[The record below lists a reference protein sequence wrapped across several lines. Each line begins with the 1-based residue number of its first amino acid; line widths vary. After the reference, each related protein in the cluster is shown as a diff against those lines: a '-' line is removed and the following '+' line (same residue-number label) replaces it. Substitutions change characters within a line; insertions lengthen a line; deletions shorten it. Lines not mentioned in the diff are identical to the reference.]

1 MKSKSAFRKIREDKF
16 AICSLEAEK
25 GWIGIE
31 PEYLSYG
38 LYHYVVKGSAK
49 FGVPF
54 KQEYD
59 IIKKG
64 DFYCTKDK
72 LYDAFMMEAVEDF
85 YIIGFSTLD
94 IKQDWNGTIVKDK
107 ILRVKKESIL
117 ICLDGSPIVED
128 QELSVFDY
136 GKLDSYEEYN
146 IDTTDGVLALF
157 TPN

>member
-1 MKSKSAFRKIREDKF
+1 MNSKSAFRKIREDQF

-25 GWIGIE
+25 GWVGIE
-31 PEYLSYG
+31 PEHLSYG

-54 KQEYD
+54 KDGYD
-59 IIKKG
+59 LIKKG

-94 IKQDWNGTIVKDK
+94 KEQDWDGIIVKDK
-107 ILRVKKESIL
+107 IVRVKKESVL

-128 QELSVFDY
+128 QELSAFDY
-136 GKLDSYEEYN
+136 GKLEPYEEYEV
-146 IDTTDGVLALF
+146 DTTDGVLALF
-157 TPN
+157 TRN

>member
-72 LYDAFMMEAVEDF
+72 LYDAFMMD
-85 YIIGFSTLD
+85 
-94 IKQDWNGTIVKDK
+94 
-107 ILRVKKESIL
+107 RVL
-117 ICLDGSPIVED
+117 TPFWLAF
-128 QELSVFDY
+128 Q
-136 GKLDSYEEYN
+136 
-146 IDTTDGVLALF
+146 ALF
-157 TPN
+157 S